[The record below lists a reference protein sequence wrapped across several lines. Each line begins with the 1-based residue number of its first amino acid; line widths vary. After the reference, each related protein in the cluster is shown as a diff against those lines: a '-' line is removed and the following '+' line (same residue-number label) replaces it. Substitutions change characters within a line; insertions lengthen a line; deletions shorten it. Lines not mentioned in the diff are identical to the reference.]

1 MQWICSIEINSL
13 KNFNLTAI
21 WEGNYDFPFFC
32 PLLNLLSL
40 ALVADIF
47 CLIFASGVRV
57 MPNLRRGFGGRFV
70 IIELSEFSF
79 VLFATKVAD
88 PASALSVVSELRV
101 LVRSTICEDSTWD
114 V

>member
-1 MQWICSIEINSL
+1 MQWISTIEINSL
-13 KNFNLTAI
+13 NNVNLTAI

-57 MPNLRRGFGGRFV
+57 MLSLRRGFGGRLV
-70 IIELSEFSF
+70 IIELFESENFISF
-79 VLFATKVAD
+79 VGYE
-88 PASALSVVSELRV
+88 SG
-101 LVRSTICEDSTWD
+101 RSCLGSFRSFRICQVHDL
-114 V
+114 